1 MSAGIFSGVW
11 CRVALVLALVVSSRG
26 FAQDGGG
33 EGLYAEGSAH
43 VTTRIIPSSTRVR
56 VGDDEAFLTVRL
68 LMEEGWHTY
77 WPGLNDTGYGVS
89 IEMEPV
95 EGVTFGEP
103 IFPTPE
109 RYLAPGNIMDHI
121 YEGRMIVLVPY
132 TMDESVEAGTTLEFS
147 VKTDFL
153 VCKDVCLP
161 GKGEAKAAVAVI
173 PSDRRPIL
181 SFSERRMQSM
191 WKARAVALPGE
202 AIEWNDDGVSVT
214 LEGASRYE
222 FFPAEGCVGFADLK
236 RDGDVLS
243 PSFEPELAGDGALKG
258 RLRVTFKD
266 GSVRD
271 YDVDSNRE

>member
-1 MSAGIFSGVW
+1 MSTGILSGLW
-11 CRVALVLALVVSSRG
+11 CRGALILALVVSSRG

-33 EGLYAEGSAH
+33 EGIYEAGSAR

-56 VGDDEAFLTVRL
+56 EGEDEAFLTVRL

-109 RYLAPGNIMDHI
+109 RYLAPGGIMDHV

-132 TMDESVEAGTTLEFS
+132 TMDESVVAGDTLEFG

-161 GKGEAKAAVAVI
+161 GKGEAKAVVGVI

-181 SFSERRMQSM
+181 SFSERRMQAM
-191 WKARAVALPGE
+191 WEARPVALPGD
-202 AIEWNDDGVSVT
+202 AIAWGDDGVSVT

-222 FFPAEGCVGFADLK
+222 FFPAAGCVGFADLK
-236 RDGDVLS
+236 RDGDVLAD
-243 PSFEPELAGDGALKG
+243 SFAPELAGDGALTG

-266 GSVRD
+266 GTVRE